1 MTSQILQDLLV
12 IFDQSGTSERRRRFV
27 EIYWSFSTNMQ
38 RRSNVADLSEFIG
51 HFRPICDVVATS
63 QIRRNSYVIFDQ
75 STTLQQRCR
84 FVKNYSLFLNN
95 LKRRRFFKI
104 CWSFSTNLQRCCDV
118 AGLSNYIGHFRP
130 ISGVADSSEFIGHFR
145 PICDVAA
152 TLQIH
157 QSLFVILDQ
166 SMTSQRRCRFFK
178 IYWLCS
184 TKFFKN

>member
-1 MTSQILQDLLV
+1 MKNL
-12 IFDQSGTSERRRRFV
+12 RRR
-27 EIYWSFSTNMQ
+27 SD
-38 RRSNVADLSEFIG
+38 VADWSKMTNKFQQI
-51 HFRPICDVVATS
+51 RDVAATS
-63 QIRRNSYVIFDQ
+63 QIGRKWPMNFVESATSLRRNYNK
-75 STTLQQRCR
+75 TAK
-84 FVKNYSLFLNN
+84 KNGQWSL
-95 LKRRRFFKI
+95 
-104 CWSFSTNLQRCCDV
+104 TNLQRCCDV
-118 AGLSNYIGHFRP
+118 AGLLNYIGHFRP